1 MHWICA
7 AEWGTGSHR
16 IVGRGRSI
24 GYTCRGRPTGSDQPA
39 HAGTQRPGS
48 AFCAFLR
55 TFERVSPEDA
65 GFCPFLRTFRP
76 NTDKYLR
83 RNAQK
88 RAPWKTTAVI
98 VRRNAQNGPST
109 HPTGRLILPRV
120 RDWRRGPED
129 PAAGPSVAQEVG

>member
-1 MHWICA
+1 M
-7 AEWGTGSHR
+7 GHR
-16 IVGRGRSI
+16 VAPHCRPGRSI
-24 GYTCRGRPTGSDQPA
+24 GFTDRGRPTGAGRPA
-39 HAGTQRPGS
+39 HAATQRPGS

-55 TFERVSPEDA
+55 TFKRVSRGDA
-65 GFCPFLRTFRP
+65 GFRAFLRTFRP
-76 NTDKYLR
+76 NTDEYVR

-88 RAPWKTTAVI
+88 QAPWKSTAVI